1 MSGTWNGLKLA
12 ARRSAKTQNRFE
24 VVLVVAISKSMAR
37 MLIKN
42 YKQISPPTKQSAE
55 LTCRI

>member
-1 MSGTWNGLKLA
+1 MESTV
-12 ARRSAKTQNRFE
+12 RRPPVGSDA
-24 VVLVVAISKSMAR
+24 VLEVAILKSMTR